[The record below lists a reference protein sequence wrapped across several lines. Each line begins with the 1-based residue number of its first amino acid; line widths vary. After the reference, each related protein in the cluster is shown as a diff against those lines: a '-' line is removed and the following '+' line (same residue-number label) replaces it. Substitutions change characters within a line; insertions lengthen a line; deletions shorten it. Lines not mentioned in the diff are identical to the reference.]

1 MNTPRPILVDIKVN
15 GKILTMEVGR
25 SAGLSLISESTF
37 KQMMSEDLDNLQES
51 SVHMRTSLKLLGKLQ
66 VTVIEVKYYLYQTLV
81 LIGNA
86 IASPS

>member
-1 MNTPRPILVDIKVN
+1 MNTLRLILVDIKVN

-51 SVHMRTSLKLLGKLQ
+51 SVHMSILSLKLLRKLQ
-66 VTVIEVKYYLYQTLV
+66 VTVIEVKYFL
-81 LIGNA
+81 
-86 IASPS
+86 